1 MLAESWMMGDAREV
15 ARKTLNLEQL
25 RTLPVPL
32 PPLAE
37 QHEIVRRVEQL
48 FALADR
54 LEAQLAA
61 ARTRVD
67 RLTQSILA
75 KAFRGEL
82 VPTEADL
89 ARREARPYEPAS
101 ALLERIRTNA
111 SNSPSAKA
119 PRRRKK
125 SASLGDD

>member
-1 MLAESWMMGDAREV
+1 MC
-15 ARKTLNLEQL
+15 
-25 RTLPVPL
+25 PL

-54 LEAQLAA
+54 LEAPLDA
-61 ARTRVD
+61 ARKRVD
-67 RLTQSILA
+67 RLRQSILA

-89 ARREARPYEPAS
+89 ARREGRTYEPAS
-101 ALLERIRTNA
+101 QLLARIRSLVRWRESAIDDWMESDCQSATA
-111 SNSPSAKA
+111 SEGGQ
-119 PRRRKK
+119 R
-125 SASLGDD
+125 